1 MFNFYDRDHRGS
13 RRNFLRFGASSLAGL
28 GLSSGG
34 SIFGSSEA
42 DLLKGRSVIF
52 LFLQGGPSQIET
64 FDPKMDRPEGI
75 RSATG
80 SVPTKIPGVDFG
92 GSFPKLAALADRFS
106 VVRSF
111 RTGDGNHDI
120 KPIVGR
126 DSFGANLGSI
136 YARMAGTNHP
146 ETGIPTN
153 ILLFPQAIDPKAQ
166 PGQTGFGRFGST
178 GPLNAGFAPF
188 DPAGAGGD
196 LKQLTSNLPRE
207 RLESR
212 RLVSLEFDKIKH
224 SLEHLSGVD
233 AMRDQ
238 AFRLLA
244 GGLEDAF
251 DISRESP
258 KLVER
263 YDTAPLIKPESI
275 SKKWNNHKNYAD
287 NAQTLGKLLLLA
299 RRLCE
304 RGAGFVTVTT
314 NFVWDMH
321 ADVNNATMTE
331 GMSYMGPPL
340 DYALSALVEDLEAR
354 GLSDKIM
361 VVACGEMGRT
371 PRINGK
377 GGRDHWGGL
386 APLFIYGG
394 GTTKGQ
400 VIGRS
405 SKDASEPA
413 DAPIGNREL
422 IATILDRTVDVG
434 QMRVLPSLPTEISQ
448 IMTSWKPIAGLV

>member
-1 MFNFYDRDHRGS
+1 MFQLFDHDHKGN
-13 RRNFLRFGASSLAGL
+13 RRSFLRFGSSTLAGL
-28 GLSSGG
+28 GLSSAG
-34 SIFGSSEA
+34 SLYGASEA
-42 DLLKGRSVIF
+42 ELLKGRSVIF
-52 LFLQGGPSQIET
+52 LFLHGGPSQIET

-80 SVPTKIPGVDFG
+80 SVKSRLPGIEFG
-92 GSFPKLAALADRFS
+92 ASFPRLAALADRFS
-106 VVRSF
+106 IVRSF

-126 DSFGANLGSI
+126 DTFGANLGSI

-146 ETGIPTN
+146 KTGIPTN
-153 ILLFPQAIDPKAQ
+153 ILLFPQAIDPQTQ
-166 PGQTGFGRFGST
+166 PGQMGFGRFGST

-188 DPAGAGGD
+188 DPSGAGGD
-196 LKQLTSNLPRE
+196 LKQLTLNVPRE

-212 RLVSLEFDKIKH
+212 RLISSRFDALKQG
-224 SLEHLSGVD
+224 LDNLSGVD
-233 AMRDQ
+233 SMRDQ
-238 AFRLLA
+238 AFRLLE
-244 GGLEDAF
+244 GGLEEAF

-258 KLVER
+258 KLVDR
-263 YDTAPLIKPESI
+263 YNTAPLVHRDSI

-287 NAQTLGKLLLLA
+287 NAETLGKLLLMA

-321 ADVNNATMTE
+321 ADINNATMTE

-340 DYALSALVEDLEAR
+340 DYALSALIEDLEAR

-371 PRINGK
+371 PRINAK

-394 GTTKGQ
+394 GTLRGQ

-413 DAPIGNREL
+413 DIPVGNKEL
-422 IATILDRTVDVG
+422 IATILDRTVDVS
-434 QMRVLPSLPTEISQ
+434 QMRLLENLPSEISQ
-448 IMTSWKPIAGLV
+448 VMTSWKPIPGIC